1 MPHLSRCSEE
11 GATRSAPLVAEI
23 VRAHGPDFQ
32 RTHLLTPDQGRTLRA
47 IAACRTAVL
56 GGHLDVCL
64 ACGYSRPS
72 YNSCRNRHCPTC
84 QGKASAAWVEA
95 RMQRVLPTPYFHL
108 VFTLPEQLRPL
119 VHRNRRRLF
128 ALLFEAAAATLL
140 TLATDPKHLG
150 ATIGITAVLH
160 TWTRDLSFHPH
171 LHCVVTGGGLAPGG
185 DHWIASTYSRFLFP
199 VQVMSALFRGKFM
212 AGVVRLY
219 ERGELDLGGPLE
231 SLRDPE
237 AFGLLKDSLY
247 RKRWVVYAK
256 QPFGGPQ
263 QVFSYLGLY
272 THRVAISNRRVL
284 AVDQNTVRFRTKGA
298 KAVTLAHP
306 EFLRRLVHHVLP
318 KGFVKI
324 RHYGLLAP
332 RHADTKLETAR
343 RLLGDSAPAADSLTR
358 ATSPGPDEP
367 RDPEPVSDSP
377 RCPLCGDSVLL
388 RLPLPAQRPPPPA
401 ESRP

>member
-1 MPHLSRCSEE
+1 VPHPSSCVEE
-11 GATRSAPLVAEI
+11 RAPRPAPLVADI

-32 RTHLLTPDQGRTLRA
+32 RTHVLTPGQGRTLRA
-47 IAACRTAVL
+47 IAACRTAAL

-72 YNSCRNRHCPTC
+72 YNSCRNRHCPSC

-128 ALLFEAAAATLL
+128 DLLFKAASQTLL
-140 TLATDPKHLG
+140 TLAADPKHLG

-171 LHCVVTGGGLAPGG
+171 LHCVVTGGGLAV
-185 DHWIASTYSRFLFP
+185 DAEHWIASPYSRFLFP
-199 VQVMSALFRGKFM
+199 VQVMSALFRGKFL
-212 AGVVRLY
+212 AGLVRLY
-219 ERGELDLGGPLE
+219 ERDELDLGGPLE

-237 AFGLLKDSLY
+237 VFQLLKDSLY

-256 QPFGGPQ
+256 RPFGGPE

-272 THRVAISNRRVL
+272 THRVAISNRRIL
-284 AVDQNTVRFRTKGA
+284 AVDRETVRFTTRGQKTA
-298 KAVTLAHP
+298 TLAHT
-306 EFLRRLVHHVLP
+306 EFLRRLVLHVLP

-332 RHADTKLETAR
+332 RHADAKLEAAR
-343 RLLGDSAPAADSLTR
+343 RLLGASAPATYTR
-358 ATSPGPDEP
+358 PAAISPVPNVPDDAAP
-367 RDPEPVSDSP
+367 ACDPP
-377 RCPLCGDSVLL
+377 RCPLCAEGLLL
-388 RLPLPAQRPPPPA
+388 RLPLPAQRPPPA
-401 ESRP
+401 KSRP